1 MFACYCSR
9 YFVDIQSTNTMLRL
23 WKCLTFQYVM
33 WCLIMLSFDLQE
45 RRSTTF
51 FHHIYLSTYTL
62 QSIKTTTTSVLLSLF
77 SWFCK
82 SYSNICTKLIIMD
95 STFVLWLY
103 NIYLFIQWFKCLIQ
117 FTQMPYLFHWHL
129 QTLPR
134 V

>member
-95 STFVLWLY
+95 STFVWLY